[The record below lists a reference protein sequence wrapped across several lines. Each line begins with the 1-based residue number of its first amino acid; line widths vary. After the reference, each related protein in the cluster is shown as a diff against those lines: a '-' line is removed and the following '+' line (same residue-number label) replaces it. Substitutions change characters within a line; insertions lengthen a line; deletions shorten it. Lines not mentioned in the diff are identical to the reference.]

1 MRYRYFLPAFVMTFT
16 WQHAYAQPNLQTI
29 LTINGI
35 NGQGLGSSIL
45 YLGDVNGDSLPDFGI
60 SARGFRKFYVY
71 FGGKR
76 VLDDV
81 PDAEF
86 TGGLNAIAG
95 DFNGDGL
102 IDLVTI
108 KEVTTDL
115 PDNDTAFVFMG
126 KPGPGLMIESKPV
139 VLISGESRSAE
150 FGRFMA
156 VGDLNKDGYDELVI
170 ASPSQSN
177 PPKRVL
183 GKVYVFMGKEQFNG
197 VPDFTGIGS
206 DSAASSIYGWEAQ
219 IQDVNGDGY
228 PDLIVGST
236 YNNNATGEYWT
247 RLHVYR
253 GGPNF
258 MFDASQPH
266 QLIESRKFDFGD
278 IAKWWLMY
286 AKALDFNNDG
296 RADINV
302 VHSDWN
308 RKESFVF
315 LSDADSIRLYP
326 QIFIPL
332 PGGAQWFWASRPSH
346 SAGDIN
352 GDGYPDFAIRVGLA
366 QLIYYQG
373 SNRGFERF
381 IMATS
386 QHGFSD
392 QYGTQLAL
400 VGDQN
405 GDEVRDI
412 ATNIAFE
419 DGTPSR
425 VIVLGGNSNL
435 PVGLEALDEQRKN
448 STISEVY
455 PNPFHSRTHIRVS
468 RKYDA
473 NVKVQI
479 SDMLGRNIRTLHNG
493 PLQNDNTVLT
503 WDAKSTDGHFVPAG
517 IYLVIIS
524 DGMELTTKP
533 LVLLR

>member
-1 MRYRYFLPAFVMTFT
+1 MRYRYFLPAFVMMFT

-71 FGGKR
+71 FGGKG

-86 TGGLNAIAG
+86 KGGINAIAG

-102 IDLVTI
+102 LDLVT
-108 KEVTTDL
+108 TSHQ
-115 PDNDTAFVFMG
+115 NSYDTARVFLG
-126 KPGPGLMIESKPV
+126 TQKAGLIIDATPSFIIV
-139 VLISGESRSAE
+139 SDRLQGGQD

-156 VGDLNKDGYDELVI
+156 VGDLNKDGYDDLVI

-236 YNNNATGEYWT
+236 YNNNATGEWWS
-247 RLHVYR
+247 RIHIYR
-253 GGPNF
+253 GSSNF
-258 MFDASQPH
+258 TFDATKPD
-266 QLIESRKFDFGD
+266 QLIESRKLSIGE
-278 IAKWWLMY
+278 KWYLND
-286 AKALDFNNDG
+286 ARILDFNNDG
-296 RADINV
+296 REDIFV
-302 VHSDWN
+302 THSDYL
-308 RKESFVF
+308 RIRSFVF
-315 LSDADSIRLYP
+315 LSTEDSVENTPRILVEKPTGAAGFFADRTVHDP
-326 QIFIPL
+326 
-332 PGGAQWFWASRPSH
+332 
-346 SAGDIN
+346 GDIN
-352 GDGYPDFAIRVGLA
+352 GDGHRDFAFRCHPGGPLSF
-366 QLIYYQG
+366 LIYDQG
-373 SNRGFERF
+373 SIRGLIQHSIAR
-381 IMATS
+381 S
-386 QHGFSD
+386 QRPGGAD
-392 QYGTQLAL
+392 YYGYDGAIP

-405 GDEVRDI
+405 GDGIQDVLACEFGGFGF
-412 ATNIAFE
+412 AHLLA
-419 DGTPSR
+419 GSR
-425 VIVLGGNSNL
+425 EL
-435 PVGLEALDEQRKN
+435 PVGVETLDEAGRSFAN
-448 STISEVY
+448 SEVY
-455 PNPFHSRTHIRVS
+455 PNPFHSQTHIRVS

-503 WDAKSTDGHFVPAG
+503 WDAKSTDGHFVSAG
-517 IYLVIIS
+517 IYLLIIS